1 MDIGY
6 DEYLSLKCL
15 PKPDADSAL
24 RNSLSYVKTLLDEL
38 NSWVSCPLFQ

>member
-6 DEYLSLKCL
+6 DEYLSFECL
-15 PKPDADSAL
+15 PKPFADSAL

-38 NSWVSCPLFQ
+38 SS